1 MRNNRVIIV
10 LAVLLVSLGVV
21 TSALAA
27 AGMMS
32 NRFNQPDEGTPSST
46 TGEKGLLS
54 LIPNDQLVIRLY
66 FTDQANLN
74 EVAGQLDIWEV
85 HLEKLYVV
93 AAVTPDQYQ
102 WLQSLG
108 YRLEIDAGKTA
119 NYGINALLDTRFYYF
134 DNFFTNA
141 NGLYMVDFLRAISN
155 NYPTLTQL
163 IDIGD
168 AYLASQPA
176 QHDRDIWVLRI
187 TNEDPAYGDIAN
199 KPAFFLFSNVHAREV
214 AIPELAIRYI
224 KYLTQGY
231 KGEGGYGHDPD
242 VTWLV
247 NHNVVYV
254 LVSQNP
260 DGHWV
265 NEQNTSAYRRKNM
278 DPYGGCSSST
288 LGVDLNRNSSF
299 LWGCCGGSSGSACDD
314 TYRGPSKGSEP
325 ETQAFQNYF
334 ATVMRDQNGPNGDN
348 TIAPA
353 SPITTTGVFLSLHSY
368 SDDILW
374 PWGFMSTIYP
384 DPPNFAQL
392 QTIGRKMAYYNGYSP
407 VGSIGYPVD
416 GTTDNWTYGKFGIPS
431 FTIEVGPSGGT
442 CSDFFPPYGCID
454 GIDGMPRNFWT
465 ENKPVFLYLHK
476 IARTP
481 YLTTYGPDTGGVSVV
496 PGVTTPGTEVLLS
509 ATIADHRYS
518 NDPLKPINAAEYFI
532 DAPGADGVGIP
543 MNPADGNWGGTSE
556 AVTATVNTTAL
567 SIGKHY
573 LLVHGRNTDGTW
585 GPFTAVFL
593 YVLEP
598 GVAPVLEGYVRDA
611 HNNAPLAATVSAGTF
626 QAMTDPATGY
636 YHMPV
641 ISGTYTM
648 TAAANNYSPVTV
660 GGIHAQD
667 YQVIQQNFYL
677 QAPCTVFFDNIESG
691 NLGWTVQS
699 PWAITTEASHSPTH
713 SWTDSPGTPY
723 GNYVNIS
730 LTSLAFNLSGY
741 TGMGL
746 SFWHIY
752 DTEPGWDYGRVEYS
766 INGTT
771 WTQVAAYSGYGHTTW
786 TQTVIPLPALDGQ
799 ANARIRFRF
808 TSDSNTIADGW
819 HVDDIRLTGSGPSCS
834 TPISPTAEFT
844 STSPVYLGTPMRFID
859 MTHGTPPF
867 QYHWDFGDGIGSS
880 TAGDPI
886 YTYTAPGIYTATMVV
901 TNSLGSSSISH
912 PVVVQSTV
920 CMPIVM
926 INLTQVSQGTIFT
939 DTNVIYNA
947 DILPNTAT
955 KPYTYTINYGDGLTP
970 TTATSSHD
978 PLVLNHSFES
988 PGTYPI
994 EIAAWNCSPT
1004 QTVTSS
1010 LETTV
1015 VSHTYGLVVLPTQAT
1030 RWGDPGM
1037 PVTYTL
1043 RVTNTG
1049 NTADTVSVSTGS
1061 HSWTTELSAG
1071 SIGPLAAGASHE
1083 ITVTV
1088 TIPLDA
1094 PGGASDSVNIY
1105 FTSSHASLQPVS
1117 STLTT
1122 QAKNTYGL
1130 ELAPYADAQSGY
1142 VGTSVTYTILVTNT
1156 GNTTDIYDMAITS
1169 TWGAQITTPIGP
1181 LTSGS
1186 RIFFTVVINIP
1197 RDAIDGSRNTATV
1210 AVTSWGDPM
1219 LTKKVILTT
1228 TARAYRLF
1236 LPVMIK

>member
-10 LAVLLVSLGVV
+10 LAVLFVSLGVV

-54 LIPNDQLVIRLY
+54 LIPKDQLVIRLY

-119 NYGINALLDTRFYYF
+119 QYGINALLDPRFYYF

-141 NGLYMVDFLRAISN
+141 NGLYMLDFLRTISN
-155 NYPTLTQL
+155 TYPTLTQL

-168 AYLASQPA
+168 AYLATQPG

-187 TNEDPAYGDIAN
+187 TNENPAYGDIAN
-199 KPAFFLFSNVHAREV
+199 KPAFFLFANIHAREV

-231 KGEGGYGHDPD
+231 KGEGGYGRDPD
-242 VTWLV
+242 ATWLV
-247 NHNVVYV
+247 DHNVVYV

-260 DGHWV
+260 DGHYI
-265 NEQNTSAYRRKNM
+265 NEQNTSLYRRKNLH
-278 DPYGGCSSST
+278 PYGNCPDPNDY
-288 LGVDLNRNSSF
+288 GVDLNRNHSF
-299 LWGCCGGSSGSACDD
+299 FWNRGGVSIDPCYE
-314 TYRGPSKGSEP
+314 TYLGPSKGSEP
-325 ETQAFQNYF
+325 ETQAFEAFF
-334 ATVMRDQNGPNGDN
+334 ATVVHDQNGQNDDY

-353 SPITTTGVFLSLHSY
+353 SPITTTGIFISLHSY
-368 SDDILW
+368 SDLVLW
-374 PWGFMSTIYP
+374 PWGHTYSP
-384 DPPNFAQL
+384 APNSLQL
-392 QTIGRKMAYYNGYSP
+392 QTIGRKLAYFNDLTPQQASQLYITS
-407 VGSIGYPVD
+407 
-416 GTTDNWTYGKFGIPS
+416 GTTDEFTYGKYGIAS
-431 FTIEVGPSGGT
+431 FTFEVGPSSGYCG
-442 CSDFFPPYGCID
+442 DFFPQFGCID
-454 GIDGMPRNFWT
+454 GIDNMPRNFWE
-465 ENKPVFLYLHK
+465 ENKHAFIYAHK

-518 NDPLKPINAAEYFI
+518 NDPLKPINAAEYFM
-532 DAPGADGVGIP
+532 DAPGTDGVGTP
-543 MNPADGNWGGTSE
+543 MYPADGNWGSTSE

-567 SIGKHY
+567 PIGQHY

-598 GVAPVLEGYVRDA
+598 GVAPILEGYVRDV
-611 HNNAPLAATVSAGTF
+611 HTNAPLAATVSAGTF

-648 TAAANNYSPVTV
+648 TAAANNYTPVTV

-667 YQVIQQNFYL
+667 YQAIQQNFYL
-677 QAPCTVFFDNIESG
+677 QAPCTVFFDNVESG
-691 NLGWTVQS
+691 NLGWTAQS

-713 SWTDSPGTPY
+713 SWTDSPDGSY
-723 GNYVNIS
+723 ANNRNIYLS
-730 LTSLAFNLSGY
+730 SKVLNLSGY
-741 TGMGL
+741 TGTVL

-752 DTEPGWDYGRVEYS
+752 DTEPGYDFCSVEYS
-766 INGTT
+766 TNGTS

-786 TQTVIPLPALDGQ
+786 TQPVIPLPALDGQ

-808 TSDSNTIADGW
+808 TTDYITVADGW
-819 HVDDIRLTGSGPSCS
+819 HIDDIRLTGSGPACS

-880 TAGDPI
+880 TASDPV
-886 YTYTAPGIYTATMVV
+886 YTYTAPGIYTTTMVV

-926 INLTQVSQGTIFT
+926 VNLTQVSQGTIFT

-947 DILPNTAT
+947 DILPNIAT
-955 KPYTYTINYGDGLTP
+955 KPYTYTINYGDELTP
-970 TTATSSHD
+970 TTATSSND
-978 PLVLNHSFES
+978 PLVLNHSFEN

-1015 VSHTYGLVVLPTQAT
+1015 VSHTYGLAVLPTQAT

-1049 NTADTVSVSTGS
+1049 NTTDT
-1061 HSWTTELSAG
+1061 
-1071 SIGPLAAGASHE
+1071 
-1083 ITVTV
+1083 
-1088 TIPLDA
+1088 
-1094 PGGASDSVNIY
+1094 
-1105 FTSSHASLQPVS
+1105 
-1117 STLTT
+1117 
-1122 QAKNTYGL
+1122 
-1130 ELAPYADAQSGY
+1130 
-1142 VGTSVTYTILVTNT
+1142 
-1156 GNTTDIYDMAITS
+1156 YDVVITS
-1169 TWGAQITTPIGP
+1169 TWGAEITTPIGP
-1181 LTSGS
+1181 LTSGG

-1197 RDAIDGSRNTATV
+1197 RDAIDGSGNTATV
-1210 AVTSWGDPM
+1210 AVTSRGDPL

-1228 TARAYRLF
+1228 TARAYRQF
-1236 LPVMIK
+1236 LPIMIK